1 MSVEADLLLVKQ
13 KVEQIEAQLSNKI
26 TYNQLSTLAGNGL
39 AGSGATTLDVN
50 VDNSTLEIN
59 LDTLRVKDGGITSAK
74 ILDGTIVAGDI
85 ANSTIVAANIA
96 NSTIVAANIAN
107 DTLTAAQI
115 AVDAIGSSE
124 LADNAVDTAAI
135 AALAVTTAKIT
146 DANVTNAKLAAD
158 AVTPTGSIIAYS
170 APVGAP
176 TSWLACDGSAVS
188 RTTYSAL
195 FTVLNP
201 SIGTFTT
208 TIASP
213 AVITQLAHG
222 LLEANA
228 VYLTTTGALP
238 TGLSAN
244 TRYFVK
250 YLTVN
255 TYNLSLTQGGAA
267 INTSGTQSG
276 THTSF
281 RCPWGLGNGTTTF
294 TLPDLQGRTLA
305 GVEATASVLTTANT
319 NDSNITSTLVGSTG
333 GSQYPQQHTH
343 LQNSHTHI
351 TDPITTNVAGGTQV
365 SIASGYWYNA
375 ANIGVQAATATN
387 KDWPL
392 APDPSGASGN
402 VQPTAIIRYIIKT

>member
-13 KVEQIEAQLSNKI
+13 KVEQIEAQLSSKI

-74 ILDGTIVAGDI
+74 ILDGSIVAGDI

-96 NSTIVAANIAN
+96 N
-107 DTLTAAQI
+107 DTLTGTQI

-146 DANVTNAKLAAD
+146 DASVTNAKLAAD

-188 RTTYSAL
+188 RTTYSTL

-213 AVITQLAHG
+213 AIITQTAHG
-222 LLEANA
+222 LLEGAP

-238 TGLSAN
+238 TGLLAN
-244 TRYFVK
+244 TRYFVR
-250 YLTVN
+250 YLTAS

-281 RCPWGLGNGTTTF
+281 RSPWGLGDGTTTF

-305 GVEATASVLTTANT
+305 GTEATATRLTIATSGAYSTA
-319 NDSNITSTLVGSTG
+319 VGSYG
-333 GSQYPQQHTH
+333 GSELPQLHTH
-343 LQNSHTHI
+343 TQNAHSHNENS
-351 TDPITTNVAGGTQV
+351 PINSYICNSYVAGT
-365 SIASGYWYNA
+365 NA
-375 ANIGVQAATATN
+375 FLTLGIFSQATTSVTATN
-387 KDWPL
+387 QN
-392 APDPSGASGN
+392 AFTGGSGN

>member
-1 MSVEADLLLVKQ
+1 MIEDDLLLVKQ
-13 KVEQIEAQLSNKI
+13 KVEQIEAQLSSKI

-74 ILDGTIVAGDI
+74 ILDGSIVAGDI
-85 ANSTIVAANIA
+85 ANN
-96 NSTIVAANIAN
+96 
-107 DTLTAAQI
+107 TLTATQI

-135 AALAVTTAKIT
+135 AALA
-146 DANVTNAKLAAD
+146 VTNAKLAAD

-176 TSWLACDGSAVS
+176 TSWLDCDGSAVS
-188 RTTYSAL
+188 RTTYSTL
-195 FTVLNP
+195 FTVLCS

-213 AVITQLAHG
+213 AVITQAAHG
-222 LLEANA
+222 LLEGAS

-238 TGLSAN
+238 TGLLAN

-255 TYNLSLTQGGAA
+255 TYNLSLTQGGAN

-276 THTSF
+276 THTSV
-281 RCPWGLGNGTTTF
+281 RCPWGVGNGTTTF
-294 TLPDLQGRTLA
+294 TLPDLQGRILA
-305 GVEATASVLTTANT
+305 GTEATATRLTATLPPNGSSMYSTA
-319 NDSNITSTLVGSTG
+319 VGSYG
-333 GSQYPQQHTH
+333 GSELPQQHTH
-343 LQNSHTHI
+343 TQNQHQHNFNRPPSQASYAGSPFVYGANWYSSET
-351 TDPITTNVAGGTQV
+351 VAT
-365 SIASGYWYNA
+365 AM
-375 ANIGVQAATATN
+375 ATATN
-387 KDWPL
+387 QNTFL
-392 APDPSGASGN
+392 GQSGN

>member
-13 KVEQIEAQLSNKI
+13 KVEQIEAQLSSKI

-96 NSTIVAANIAN
+96 N
-107 DTLTAAQI
+107 DTLTATQI

-188 RTTYSAL
+188 RTTYSTL
-195 FTVLNP
+195 FTVLCP

-213 AVITQLAHG
+213 AVITQTAHG

-255 TYNLSLTQGGAA
+255 TYNLSLTQGGAN

-276 THTSF
+276 THTSV
-281 RCPWGLGNGTTTF
+281 RCPWGVGNGTTTF
-294 TLPDLQGRTLA
+294 TLPDLQGRILA
-305 GVEATASVLTTANT
+305 GVEATATRLTTANA
-319 NDSNITSTLVGSTG
+319 NDSNITSTVVGSTG
-333 GSQYPQQHTH
+333 GDQYPQVHTH
-343 LQNSHTHI
+343 IQNIHTHI
-351 TDPITTNVAGGTQV
+351 TDSIWSNVAGGTQV
-365 SIASGYWYNA
+365 SLASGYWYNPVNA
-375 ANIGVQAATATN
+375 GVQGATATN
-387 KDWPL
+387 QNWPL
-392 APDPSGASGN
+392 TPDPSGASGN

>member
-1 MSVEADLLLVKQ
+1 MIEDDLLLVKQ
-13 KVEQIEAQLSNKI
+13 KVEQIEAQLSSKI

-85 ANSTIVAANIA
+85 AN
-96 NSTIVAANIAN
+96 
-107 DTLTAAQI
+107 DTLTATQI

-135 AALAVTTAKIT
+135 AALA
-146 DANVTNAKLAAD
+146 VTNAKLAAD

-188 RTTYSAL
+188 RTTYSTL
-195 FTVLNP
+195 FTVLCS

-213 AVITQLAHG
+213 AVITQAAHG
-222 LLEANA
+222 LLEGAS

-238 TGLSAN
+238 TGLLAN

-255 TYNLSLTQGGAA
+255 TYNLSLTQGGAN

-276 THTSF
+276 THTSV
-281 RCPWGLGNGTTTF
+281 RCPWGVGNGTTTF
-294 TLPDLQGRTLA
+294 TLPDLQGRILA
-305 GVEATASVLTTANT
+305 GVEATATRLTTANA
-319 NDSNITSTLVGSTG
+319 NDSNITSTVVGSTG
-333 GSQYPQQHTH
+333 GDQYPQV
-343 LQNSHTHI
+343 HTHI
-351 TDPITTNVAGGTQV
+351 QEQHYHSFGRPPQQASYAGSPFVYG
-365 SIASGYWYNA
+365 ANWYSNETV
-375 ANIGVQAATATN
+375 NTATATAIN
-387 KDWPL
+387 KNWPL
-392 APDPSGASGN
+392 TPDPSGASGN

>member
-1 MSVEADLLLVKQ
+1 MSIETDLLLVKQ
-13 KVEQIEAQLSNKI
+13 KVEQIEAQLSSKI

-74 ILDGTIVAGDI
+74 ILDGSIVAGDI
-85 ANSTIVAANIA
+85 AN
-96 NSTIVAANIAN
+96 
-107 DTLTAAQI
+107 DTLTATQI

-135 AALAVTTAKIT
+135 AALA
-146 DANVTNAKLAAD
+146 VTNAKLAAD

-188 RTTYSAL
+188 RTTYSTL
-195 FTVLNP
+195 FTVLCP

-213 AVITQLAHG
+213 AIITQTAHG
-222 LLEANA
+222 LLEAA
-228 VYLTTTGALP
+228 SVYLTTTGALP
-238 TGLSAN
+238 TGLLAN
-244 TRYFVK
+244 TQYYVK

-255 TYNLSLTQGGAA
+255 TYSLSLTQSLGISGAA

-276 THTSF
+276 THTSV
-281 RCPWGLGNGTTTF
+281 RCSWGLGNGTTTF
-294 TLPDLQGRTLA
+294 TLPALQGRVLA
-305 GVEATASVLTTANT
+305 GVEATAAVLTTVNA
-319 NDSNITSTLVGSTG
+319 NDSNVVSTHVGSYG
-333 GSQYPQQHTH
+333 GDQYPQV
-343 LQNSHTHI
+343 HTHI
-351 TDPITTNVAGGTQV
+351 QDPHYHQYTRPPTYASANASIYILGVNWYTNETVNTY
-365 SIASGYWYNA
+365 ST
-375 ANIGVQAATATN
+375 TATN
-387 KDWPL
+387 QNTFT
-392 APDPSGASGN
+392 GASGN

>member
-13 KVEQIEAQLSNKI
+13 KVEQIEAQLSSKI

-96 NSTIVAANIAN
+96 N

-115 AVDAIGSSE
+115 AVNAIGSSE

-213 AVITQLAHG
+213 AVITQMAHG
-222 LLEANA
+222 LLEATS

-238 TGLSAN
+238 TGLSIN
-244 TRYFVK
+244 TQYYVK

-255 TYNLSLTQGGAA
+255 TYNLSLTQSFGVSGPA

-281 RCPWGLGNGTTTF
+281 RSPWGLGNGTTTF
-294 TLPDLQGRTLA
+294 TLPALQGRVLA
-305 GVEATASVLTTANT
+305 GVETTASVLTTVNA
-319 NDSNITSTLVGSTG
+319 NDSNVVSTVVGSYG
-333 GSQYPQQHTH
+333 GDQYPHQHTH
-343 LQNSHTHI
+343 IQNSHTHI
-351 TDPITTNVAGGTQV
+351 TDAITSNTPGGIQV
-365 SIASGYWYNA
+365 SLANGYWYNPA
-375 ANIGVQAATATN
+375 SYGVQAATATN
-387 KDWPL
+387 QNWPL
-392 APDPSGASGN
+392 TGPTSGASGN
-402 VQPTAIIRYIIKT
+402 VQPVAIIRYIIKT

>member
-13 KVEQIEAQLSNKI
+13 KVEQIEAQLSSKI

-74 ILDGTIVAGDI
+74 ILNGTIVAGD
-85 ANSTIVAANIA
+85 IA

-135 AALAVTTAKIT
+135 AALAVT
-146 DANVTNAKLAAD
+146 NAKLAAD

-176 TSWLACDGSAVS
+176 TSWLACDGSAVN
-188 RTTYSAL
+188 RTTYSTL
-195 FTVLNP
+195 FTVLCP

-213 AVITQLAHG
+213 AVITQTTHG
-222 LLEANA
+222 LLEGAS

-238 TGLSAN
+238 TGLLAN

-255 TYNLSLTQGGAA
+255 TYNLSLTQGGAN

-276 THTSF
+276 THTSV
-281 RCPWGLGNGTTTF
+281 RCPWGVGNGTTTF
-294 TLPDLQGRTLA
+294 TLPDLQGRILA
-305 GVEATASVLTTANT
+305 GTEATATLLTATLPPNGSSMYSTA
-319 NDSNITSTLVGSTG
+319 VGSYG
-333 GSQYPQQHTH
+333 GNQLPQQHTH
-343 LQNSHTHI
+343 TQDQHQHNFTRPPQQASFATSAFVLGANWYSTE
-351 TDPITTNVAGGTQV
+351 TVAT
-365 SIASGYWYNA
+365 AM
-375 ANIGVQAATATN
+375 ATATN
-387 KDWPL
+387 QNTFL
-392 APDPSGASGN
+392 GQSGN